1 MEFKKPE
8 DWLEKELAIMTQEKW
23 DELYIKLIDRYHL
36 PDTKHKLH
44 YPEMNDPKDLAESL
58 KLNRK
63 SCFDL
68 LACNLCEV
76 VKTATYE
83 EARDLLLFALN
94 DDVSPDSAH
103 FLCDTA
109 LLALINGLMGESK
122 EAGQINEMFHSVY
135 KWYA

>member
-8 DWLEKELAIMTQEKW
+8 DWLEKELALMTQEKW
-23 DELYIKLIDRYHL
+23 DELYIKLADRYHL
-36 PDTKHKLH
+36 PDEKR
-44 YPEMNDPKDLAESL
+44 D
-58 KLNRK
+58 
-63 SCFDL
+63 FDL
-68 LACNLCEV
+68 FACELLEV

-94 DDVSPDSAH
+94 DDVEPDSAH
-103 FLCDTA
+103 FLCDAA

-122 EAGQINEMFHSVY
+122 EAGQIIEMFHSVY

>member
-1 MEFKKPE
+1 MK
-8 DWLEKELAIMTQEKW
+8 DWLEEELASMTQEKR

-36 PDTKHKLH
+36 PDEEHKLH
-44 YPEMNDPKDLAESL
+44 YPEINNTKDLAENL

-63 SCFDL
+63 TYFSSLADDL
-68 LACNLCEV
+68 WEV

-94 DDVSPDSAH
+94 DDVEPDSAH
-103 FLCDTA
+103 FLCDAA

-122 EAGQINEMFHSVY
+122 EANQIIEMFHSVY